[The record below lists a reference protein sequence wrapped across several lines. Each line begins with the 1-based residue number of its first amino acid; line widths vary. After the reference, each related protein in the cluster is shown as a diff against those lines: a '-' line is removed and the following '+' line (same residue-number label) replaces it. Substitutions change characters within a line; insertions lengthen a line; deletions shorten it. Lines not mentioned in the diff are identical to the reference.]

1 MALYSLSV
9 HAGRWFGRDGSALH
23 RGARSR
29 LSGLIYLQILNSL
42 AYPLANGAA
51 QLKL

>member
-29 LSGLIYLQILNSL
+29 LSGLIYLQILHYL
-42 AYPLANGAA
+42 ACPLVSDVVR
-51 QLKL
+51 LTL